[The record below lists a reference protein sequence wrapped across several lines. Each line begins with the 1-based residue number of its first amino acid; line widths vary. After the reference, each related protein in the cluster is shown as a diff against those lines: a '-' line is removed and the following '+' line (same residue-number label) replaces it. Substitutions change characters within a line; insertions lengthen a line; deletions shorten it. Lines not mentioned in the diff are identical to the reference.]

1 MKKWL
6 NRKTIA
12 GVEED
17 LAAIELSLKNVKC
30 QTETRKLNLEERES
44 SQADAYVIMVVRGG
58 EKLSALAY
66 VDEVTEIIGCVERL
80 LSEKRVSLQA
90 KDSHWTKFKSTEKS
104 LASALQAVLQ
114 KVQLIT
120 VDTNT
125 LESLKKAADAVTDL
139 SQSCSN
145 IKVLKD
151 EYNELGRCGY

>member
-1 MKKWL
+1 M
-6 NRKTIA
+6 
-12 GVEED
+12 
-17 LAAIELSLKNVKC
+17 SLKNVKC

-44 SQADAYVIMVVRGG
+44 SQADACMVVRGG
-58 EKLSALAY
+58 ERLSALAY
-66 VDEVTEIIGCVERL
+66 VEEVTEIIGCVERL